1 MGLQKWVAANISVIG
16 FCQSVEDAVRATVLT
31 LLRGVVFVVPAFTLL
46 PRLGLWWGVWASIPV
61 SEAAT
66 LLVIIVMAMC
76 KCLRV
81 R

>member
-31 LLRGVVFVVPAFTLL
+31 LLRGVVFVVPAFMLL